1 MRKED
6 GRPCV
11 PKPGRA
17 DHQNEIGFQIN
28 GLSHM
33 IRWLTHQYIGEDG
46 GRSGVGVYGW
56 LIGFIYENRDRDI
69 YQRDLQQQ
77 FSVRRSTM
85 TGILQAME
93 KEGMIIRRPVEWD
106 ARLKKIE
113 LTEKAVECQERF
125 QRNIAEIEARL
136 SSGLTPEE
144 KETFIRLCEK
154 IRESLA

>member
-1 MRKED
+1 MQKRD
-6 GRPCV
+6 TRPCGGKLERV
-11 PKPGRA
+11 EHR
-17 DHQNEIGFQIN
+17 DEIGFQIH

-33 IRWLTHQYIGEDG
+33 IHWITRQYEGEDG
-46 GRSGVGVYGW
+46 QRAGVGVYGW
-56 LIGFIYENRDRDI
+56 LIGFIYDNRDKDI

-85 TGILQAME
+85 TGILQTME

-113 LTEKAVECQERF
+113 LTEKAIQLQEGF
-125 QRNIAEIEARL
+125 QKNIAEIEARL

-144 KETFIRLCEK
+144 KQTFIALCEK
-154 IRESLA
+154 IRKAIE